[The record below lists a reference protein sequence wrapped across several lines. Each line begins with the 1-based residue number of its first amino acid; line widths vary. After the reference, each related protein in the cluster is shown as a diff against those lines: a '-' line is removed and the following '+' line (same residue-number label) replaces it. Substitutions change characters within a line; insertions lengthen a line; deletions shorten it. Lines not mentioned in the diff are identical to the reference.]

1 MVLKWLNLIF
11 FLNGLL
17 VLTLKVLSDI
27 FMVVDVWQ
35 QGMRAI
41 GEVYYLSSVSSHHFS
56 GYPSMHEGKRR
67 NSLSESNGAV
77 ELTS

>member
-1 MVLKWLNLIF
+1 MVLKWLNLNF

-17 VLTLKVLSDI
+17 VLTLKLLSDI

-41 GEVYYLSSVSSHHFS
+41 GEVYDLSSVSSRHFS

-67 NSLSESNGAV
+67 NGLNESNGAV